1 MNFMDITYFLATE
14 SQKSDEHSNR
24 IDDMKS
30 RRIVN
35 NTAS

>member
-1 MNFMDITYFLATE
+1 MNFMEITYFLATE
-14 SQKSDEHSNR
+14 SDEHSNR

-30 RRIVN
+30 HRIVN